1 MTTRSIKNKKINDAL
16 FSKFKELEE
25 KINSRSVI
33 NFGKK
38 TNSRNV
44 INFGKKT
51 NSINDNKTNSNY
63 TSGSNSNNNSSMSNS
78 ERDLQNHV
86 KEIIKTNRDLKH
98 INKLTNV
105 YKLQETREFWN
116 QYNKGVKLNVIE
128 RNIRSKSMKNTP
140 RVNSKGIPLPNGN
153 TNVWNITNTKYK
165 LKPINDTWNKMDKI
179 KRLEFPI
186 EQLSKGDPEQ
196 EKAMKKVTKLI
207 QGRIDSIIK
216 LYKEKHP
223 IRALRS
229 LTSFLLAVAMVGQ
242 SITTGK
248 STMNKLVIGPY
259 IRESNFATEWGFG
272 VPSQDISLVSNL
284 RKIFFQTS
292 VTNAQAIT
300 TGLLTDVTGKGTS
313 IVGFLTTVYA
323 IILSLWISS
332 IGRGEFGKS
341 KGNYI
346 LAQMTRLIHFFTLM
360 VIKELI
366 PSMIKASGERR
377 AAEAKRTAFV
387 TDYITKAASYIGKS
401 LLESML
407 PTAVSAVSSFPL
419 LTR

>member
-16 FSKFKELEE
+16 FSKFKELEA
-25 KINSRSVI
+25 KINSRNVV

-38 TNSRNV
+38 TNSRSV
-44 INFGKKT
+44 IKYGTGN
-51 NSINDNKTNSNY
+51 NNKTNSNY
-63 TSGSNSNNNSSMSNS
+63 TSGSNSNNNTGNTSNS

-153 TNVWNITNTKYK
+153 TNVWNTTNTKYK
-165 LKPINDTWNKMDKI
+165 LKPINETWNKMDKI

-186 EQLSKGDPEQ
+186 EQLSKGDPKQ
-196 EKAMKKVTKLI
+196 EKALKKVTKLI
-207 QGRIDSIIK
+207 QGRIDSIVK
-216 LYKEKHP
+216 LYNDKKP
-223 IRALRS
+223 IAALRS
-229 LTSFLLAVAMVGQ
+229 LLSFLAAVIMISQ

-248 STMNKLVIGPY
+248 STMNEFVIGPY
-259 IRESNFATEWGFG
+259 IREGKIATKLGFS
-272 VPSQDISLVSNL
+272 VVSQDIGLVTNL
-284 RKIFFQTS
+284 YKVFFQTS
-292 VTNAQAIT
+292 VTHSQGIT
-300 TGLLTDVTGKGTS
+300 TGLLTDVTGKGSS
-313 IVGFLTTVYA
+313 IVGILTTIYA

-332 IGRGEFGKS
+332 IGRGKFGPS
-341 KGNYI
+341 KGNYV
-346 LAQMTRLIHFFTLM
+346 LAQMTRLVHFFNQM

-366 PSMIKASGERR
+366 PNMIEASGERR
-377 AAEAKRTAFV
+377 ASEAKRIALVSDYSKKTV
-387 TDYITKAASYIGKS
+387 TFLGGA
-401 LLESML
+401 LLKKML
-407 PTAVSAVSSFPL
+407 G
-419 LTR
+419 

>member
-16 FSKFKELEE
+16 FSKFKELEA
-25 KINSRSVI
+25 KINSRNVV

-44 INFGKKT
+44 INYGRGNT
-51 NSINDNKTNSNY
+51 NKTNSNY
-63 TSGSNSNNNSSMSNS
+63 TSGSNSNSNTNNTSNS

-153 TNVWNITNTKYK
+153 TNVWNTTNTKYK
-165 LKPINDTWNKMDKI
+165 LKPINETWNKMDKI

-186 EQLSKGDPEQ
+186 EQLSKGDPKQ
-196 EKAMKKVTKLI
+196 EKALKKVTKLI
-207 QGRIDSIIK
+207 QGRIDSIVK
-216 LYKEKHP
+216 LYNDKKP
-223 IRALRS
+223 IAALRS
-229 LTSFLLAVAMVGQ
+229 LLSFLAAVIMISQ

-248 STMNKLVIGPY
+248 STMNEFVIGPY
-259 IRESNFATEWGFG
+259 IREGKIATKLGFS
-272 VPSQDISLVSNL
+272 VVSQDIGLVKNL
-284 RKIFFQTS
+284 YKVFFQTS
-292 VTNAQAIT
+292 VTHSQGIT
-300 TGLLTDVTGKGTS
+300 TSLLTDVTGKGSS
-313 IVGFLTTVYA
+313 IVGILTTIHA
-323 IILSLWISS
+323 IILSLWLSS
-332 IGRGEFGKS
+332 IGRGKFGPS
-341 KGNYI
+341 KGNYV
-346 LAQMTRLIHFFTLM
+346 LAQMTRLVHFFNQM

-366 PSMIKASGERR
+366 PNMIEASGERR
-377 AAEAKRTAFV
+377 ASEAKRIALVSDYSKKTV
-387 TDYITKAASYIGKS
+387 TFLGGA
-401 LLESML
+401 LLKKML
-407 PTAVSAVSSFPL
+407 G
-419 LTR
+419 

>member
-16 FSKFKELEE
+16 FSKFKELEA
-25 KINSRSVI
+25 KINSRNVV

-44 INFGKKT
+44 INYGRGNT
-51 NSINDNKTNSNY
+51 NKTNSNY
-63 TSGSNSNNNSSMSNS
+63 TSGSNSNSNTNNTSNS

-153 TNVWNITNTKYK
+153 TNVWNTTNTKYK
-165 LKPINDTWNKMDKI
+165 LKPINETWNKMDKI

-186 EQLSKGDPEQ
+186 EQLSKGDPKQ

-216 LYKEKHP
+216 LYNDKHP

-229 LTSFLLAVAMVGQ
+229 LLSFLAAVIMISQ

-248 STMNKLVIGPY
+248 STMNEFVIGPY
-259 IRESNFATEWGFG
+259 IRESKIATKLGFS
-272 VPSQDISLVSNL
+272 VVSQDIGLVKNL
-284 RKIFFQTS
+284 YKVFFQTS
-292 VTNAQAIT
+292 VTHSQGIT
-300 TGLLTDVTGKGTS
+300 TSLLTDVTGKGSS
-313 IVGFLTTVYA
+313 IVGILTTIHA
-323 IILSLWISS
+323 IILSLWLSS
-332 IGRGEFGKS
+332 IGRGKFGPS
-341 KGNYI
+341 KGNYV
-346 LAQMTRLIHFFTLM
+346 LAQMTRLVHFFNRI
-360 VIKELI
+360 VIEKLI
-366 PSMIKASGERR
+366 PNMIEASGERR
-377 AAEAKRTAFV
+377 ASEAKRIALVSEYSKKTV
-387 TDYITKAASYIGKS
+387 TFLGGA
-401 LLESML
+401 LLKKML
-407 PTAVSAVSSFPL
+407 G
-419 LTR
+419 

>member
-16 FSKFKELEE
+16 FSKFKELEA
-25 KINSRSVI
+25 KINSRNVV

-38 TNSRNV
+38 TNSRSV
-44 INFGKKT
+44 INYNT
-51 NSINDNKTNSNY
+51 NKTNSNY
-63 TSGSNSNNNSSMSNS
+63 TSGSNSNTNNTSNS
-78 ERDLQNHV
+78 ERDLRNHV

-153 TNVWNITNTKYK
+153 TNAWNTTNTKYK
-165 LKPINDTWNKMDKI
+165 LKPINETWNKMDKI

-186 EQLSKGDPEQ
+186 EQLAKGDPKQ

-229 LTSFLLAVAMVGQ
+229 LASFLLAVAMIGQ

-248 STMNKLVIGPY
+248 TTANEFVIGPY
-259 IRESNFATEWGFG
+259 IRESNLAAESGFG
-272 VPSQDISLVSNL
+272 VPSQDISFIKNL

-292 VTNAQAIT
+292 VTHSQAIT
-300 TGLLTDVTGKGTS
+300 TGLLTDVTGKGSS
-313 IVGFLTTVYA
+313 IVGILTTIYA
-323 IILSLWISS
+323 IILSLWLSS

-341 KGNYI
+341 KGNFV
-346 LAQMTRLIHFFTLM
+346 LAQMTRLIHFFNLM
-360 VIKELI
+360 VFKELI

-377 AAEAKRTAFV
+377 ASEASRYAFV
-387 TDYITKAASYIGKS
+387 AEYTTKAASFMGGA
-401 LLESML
+401 LLKSML
-407 PTAVSAVSSFPL
+407 PTASSALPL
-419 LTR
+419 LTQ

>member
-25 KINSRSVI
+25 KINSRNVV

-44 INFGKKT
+44 INYNT
-51 NSINDNKTNSNY
+51 NKTNSNY
-63 TSGSNSNNNSSMSNS
+63 TSGSNTNSNSNASNS
-78 ERDLQNHV
+78 ERDLRNHV

-153 TNVWNITNTKYK
+153 TNVWNTTNTKYK
-165 LKPINDTWNKMDKI
+165 LKPINETWNKMDKI

-186 EQLSKGDPEQ
+186 EQLSKGDPKQ
-196 EKAMKKVTKLI
+196 ENALKKVTKLI
-207 QGRIDSIIK
+207 QGRIDSIVK
-216 LYKEKHP
+216 LYNDKKP
-223 IRALRS
+223 IAALRS
-229 LTSFLLAVAMVGQ
+229 LLSFLAAVIMISQ

-248 STMNKLVIGPY
+248 STMNEFVIGPY
-259 IRESNFATEWGFG
+259 IREGKIATKLGFS
-272 VPSQDISLVSNL
+272 VVSQDIGLVTNL
-284 RKIFFQTS
+284 YKVFFQTS
-292 VTNAQAIT
+292 VTHSQGIT
-300 TGLLTDVTGKGTS
+300 TGLLTDVTGKGSS
-313 IVGFLTTVYA
+313 IVGILTTIYA

-332 IGRGEFGKS
+332 IGRGKFGPS
-341 KGNYI
+341 KGNYV
-346 LAQMTRLIHFFTLM
+346 LAQMTRLVHFFNQM

-366 PSMIKASGERR
+366 PNMIEASGERR
-377 AAEAKRTAFV
+377 ASEAKRIALVSDYSKKTV
-387 TDYITKAASYIGKS
+387 TFLGGA
-401 LLESML
+401 LLKKML
-407 PTAVSAVSSFPL
+407 G
-419 LTR
+419 

>member
-16 FSKFKELEE
+16 FSKFKELEA
-25 KINSRSVI
+25 KINSRNVV

-44 INFGKKT
+44 INYNT
-51 NSINDNKTNSNY
+51 NKTNSNY
-63 TSGSNSNNNSSMSNS
+63 TSGSNTNNTSNASNS

-153 TNVWNITNTKYK
+153 TNVWNTTNTKYK
-165 LKPINDTWNKMDKI
+165 LKPINETWNKMDKI

-186 EQLSKGDPEQ
+186 EQLAKGDPKQ
-196 EKAMKKVTKLI
+196 EKALKKVTKLI

-216 LYKEKHP
+216 LHNEKKP

-259 IRESNFATEWGFG
+259 IRESNFAAEWGFG
-272 VPSQDISLVSNL
+272 VPSQDISLFSNL

-313 IVGFLTTVYA
+313 IVGFLITIYA
-323 IILSLWISS
+323 IILSLWVSS

-341 KGNYI
+341 KGNFV
-346 LAQMTRLIHFFTLM
+346 LVQMTRLIHFFTRM

-387 TDYITKAASYIGKS
+387 TEYTTKAANYIGKS

-407 PTAVSAVSSFPL
+407 PTAVSAVSSSFPL
-419 LTR
+419 LTQ

>member
-25 KINSRSVI
+25 KINSRNVV

-44 INFGKKT
+44 INYNT
-51 NSINDNKTNSNY
+51 NKTNSNY
-63 TSGSNSNNNSSMSNS
+63 TSGSNTNSNNASNASNS

-153 TNVWNITNTKYK
+153 TNVWNTTNTKYK
-165 LKPINDTWNKMDKI
+165 LKPINETWNKMDKI

-186 EQLSKGDPEQ
+186 EQLSKGDPKQ
-196 EKAMKKVTKLI
+196 ERALKKVTKLI
-207 QGRIDSIIK
+207 QGRIDSIVK
-216 LYKEKHP
+216 LYNDKKP
-223 IRALRS
+223 IAALRS
-229 LTSFLLAVAMVGQ
+229 LLSFLAAVIMISQ

-248 STMNKLVIGPY
+248 STMNEFVIGPY
-259 IRESNFATEWGFG
+259 IREGKIATKLGFS
-272 VPSQDISLVSNL
+272 VVSQDIGLVTNL
-284 RKIFFQTS
+284 YKVFFQTS
-292 VTNAQAIT
+292 VTHSQGIT
-300 TGLLTDVTGKGTS
+300 TGLLTDVTGKGSS
-313 IVGFLTTVYA
+313 IVGILTTIYA

-332 IGRGEFGKS
+332 IGRGKFGPS
-341 KGNYI
+341 KGNYV
-346 LAQMTRLIHFFTLM
+346 LAQMTRLVHFFNQM

-366 PSMIKASGERR
+366 PNMIEASGERR
-377 AAEAKRTAFV
+377 ASEAKRIALVSDYSKKTV
-387 TDYITKAASYIGKS
+387 TFLGGA
-401 LLESML
+401 LLKKML
-407 PTAVSAVSSFPL
+407 G
-419 LTR
+419 

>member
-25 KINSRSVI
+25 KINSRNVV
-33 NFGKK
+33 NFGEK

-44 INFGKKT
+44 INYGRG
-51 NSINDNKTNSNY
+51 NNNKTNSNY
-63 TSGSNSNNNSSMSNS
+63 TSGSNTNNTSNTSNS

-153 TNVWNITNTKYK
+153 TNVWNTTNTKYK
-165 LKPINDTWNKMDKI
+165 LKPINETWNKMDKI

-186 EQLSKGDPEQ
+186 EQLAKGDPKQ
-196 EKAMKKVTKLI
+196 EKALKKVTKLI

-216 LYKEKHP
+216 LHNEKKP

-229 LTSFLLAVAMVGQ
+229 LTSFLLAVAMIGQ

-259 IRESNFATEWGFG
+259 IRESNFAAEMGFG
-272 VPSQDISLVSNL
+272 VVSQDIDLFSNL

-323 IILSLWISS
+323 IILSLWVSS
-332 IGRGEFGKS
+332 IGRGEFGES
-341 KGNYI
+341 KGNFV
-346 LAQMTRLIHFFTLM
+346 LVQMTRLIHFFTRM

-377 AAEAKRTAFV
+377 AAEAKRTSMAAGY
-387 TDYITKAASYIGKS
+387 TTKVASYIGKS

-407 PTAVSAVSSFPL
+407 PTAVSAVSSSFPL
-419 LTR
+419 LTQ

>member
-16 FSKFKELEE
+16 FSKFKELEA
-25 KINSRSVI
+25 KINSRNVV

-38 TNSRNV
+38 TNSRSV
-44 INFGKKT
+44 INYNT
-51 NSINDNKTNSNY
+51 NKTNSNY
-63 TSGSNSNNNSSMSNS
+63 TSGSNSNSNTNNTSNS

-153 TNVWNITNTKYK
+153 TNVWNTTNTKYK
-165 LKPINDTWNKMDKI
+165 LKPINETWNKMDKI

-186 EQLSKGDPEQ
+186 EQLSKGDPKQ
-196 EKAMKKVTKLI
+196 EKALKKVTKLI
-207 QGRIDSIIK
+207 QGRIDSIVK
-216 LYKEKHP
+216 LYNDKKP
-223 IRALRS
+223 IAALRS
-229 LTSFLLAVAMVGQ
+229 LLSFLAAVMMISQ

-248 STMNKLVIGPY
+248 STMNEFVIGPY
-259 IRESNFATEWGFG
+259 IREGKIATKLGFS
-272 VPSQDISLVSNL
+272 VVSRDIGLVTNL
-284 RKIFFQTS
+284 YKVFFQTS
-292 VTNAQAIT
+292 VTHSQGIT
-300 TGLLTDVTGKGTS
+300 TGLLTDVTGKGSS
-313 IVGFLTTVYA
+313 IVGILTTIYA

-332 IGRGEFGKS
+332 IGRGKFGPS
-341 KGNYI
+341 KGNYV
-346 LAQMTRLIHFFTLM
+346 LAQMTRLVHFFNQM

-366 PSMIKASGERR
+366 PNMIEASGERR
-377 AAEAKRTAFV
+377 ASEAKRIALVSDYSKKTV
-387 TDYITKAASYIGKS
+387 TFLGGA
-401 LLESML
+401 LLKKML
-407 PTAVSAVSSFPL
+407 G
-419 LTR
+419 